1 MNKLIL
7 FPLLFSV
14 DSYCQDVYVN
24 DYTRSDGT
32 PVGGYYRTAPNSTT
46 ADNYSTIGNQNP
58 YTGKW
63 GTESN
68 NESSNYNYYYDAP
81 IQTNPLANTLPP
93 PISRAEQEYI
103 QNQNKPTIVKLNN
116 VVKDTVFELSQ
127 NVKDYEYEQTH
138 PSPLSSLDDK
148 KSKFNDFN
156 KAPPIAQQNSDVGMW
171 LVIGMGAL
179 IFVSFFLVF
188 SNGKKI

>member
-24 DYTRSDGT
+24 GYTRSDGT
-32 PVGGYYRTAPNSTT
+32 YIGGYYRTAPNSTT

-63 GTESN
+63 GTESKGN
-68 NESSNYNYYYDAP
+68 NNYTYYYDAP

-93 PISRAEQEYI
+93 PISRVEQT
-103 QNQNKPTIVKLNN
+103 QNKLQPAILDN

-127 NVKDYEYEQTH
+127 NVKDYQYEQTH
-138 PSPLSSLDDK
+138 PSPLESLRDDK
-148 KSKFNDFN
+148 YKFNDFN
-156 KAPPIAQQNSDVGMW
+156 KASPPIVQQNSDAGMW
-171 LVIGMGAL
+171 MLVGMGAFCFISL
-179 IFVSFFLVF
+179 FAVF
-188 SNGKKI
+188 GGKRG